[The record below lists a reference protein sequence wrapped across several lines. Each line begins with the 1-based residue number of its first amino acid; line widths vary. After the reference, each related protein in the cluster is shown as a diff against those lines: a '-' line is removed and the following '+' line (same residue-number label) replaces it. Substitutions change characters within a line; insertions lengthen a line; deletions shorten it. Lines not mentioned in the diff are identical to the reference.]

1 MRLVVGAQA
10 GASYDIY
17 SRLIARHMGKHIP
30 GEPTIVVQNM
40 NSAGGLAA
48 ANYLYNGA
56 AKDGTVIG
64 TFQRSLIFDSI
75 VKNPMAQFKI
85 EKFNWLGTPASMENN
100 AYLFIIRAGLPYTT
114 IDDLRKAEPPIAV
127 GVVNSPTFILKAAF
141 GLSVKIIPGYG
152 KNALDLAFERGEVDG
167 EGITYA
173 NLLSRRPQWVTS
185 KLARPMIQ
193 FGSPKRL
200 AGLPDV
206 PTARELARDPQ
217 ELALVKLTEAPL
229 QIAYPVGMPPG
240 VPAERVAIMREAF
253 VDTMDDPA
261 FREEAQKLKLDYS
274 PKDGPVIDAE
284 IAEIAQSPES
294 AIASY
299 RKIFGI
305 RAGE

>member
-1 MRLVVGAQA
+1 MRKIAGLAALLLLIGGTLATSVAEDNFYRGKTVRLVVGAQA

-64 TFQRSLIFDSI
+64 TFQRSLILIPSS
-75 VKNPMAQFKI
+75 KI
-85 EKFNWLGTPASMENN
+85 QWRNSRLRSSTGWGPRPAWRTMLTSS
-100 AYLFIIRAGLPYTT
+100 LSGQGLPYTT

-185 KLARPMIQ
+185 KLARPMI
-193 FGSPKRL
+193 
-200 AGLPDV
+200 
-206 PTARELARDPQ
+206 
-217 ELALVKLTEAPL
+217 
-229 QIAYPVGMPPG
+229 
-240 VPAERVAIMREAF
+240 
-253 VDTMDDPA
+253 
-261 FREEAQKLKLDYS
+261 
-274 PKDGPVIDAE
+274 
-284 IAEIAQSPES
+284 
-294 AIASY
+294 
-299 RKIFGI
+299 
-305 RAGE
+305 

>member
-1 MRLVVGAQA
+1 MGHQQVG
-10 GASYDIY
+10 
-17 SRLIARHMGKHIP
+17 
-30 GEPTIVVQNM
+30 
-40 NSAGGLAA
+40 
-48 ANYLYNGA
+48 
-56 AKDGTVIG
+56 
-64 TFQRSLIFDSI
+64 
-75 VKNPMAQFKI
+75 
-85 EKFNWLGTPASMENN
+85 PA
-100 AYLFIIRAGLPYTT
+100 
-114 IDDLRKAEPPIAV
+114 DDLI
-127 GVVNSPTFILKAAF
+127 
-141 GLSVKIIPGYG
+141 
-152 KNALDLAFERGEVDG
+152 
-167 EGITYA
+167 
-173 NLLSRRPQWVTS
+173 
-185 KLARPMIQ
+185 
-193 FGSPKRL
+193 GSPKRL